1 MKVTRHNAWH
11 APSTPRTSPPRSG
24 WTHRLHGLARMALS
38 HGPAHAS
45 RHVHPATV
53 AGPPPSLRRA
63 AAPARA
69 VERRFWEDLDFTEAD
84 LVIVPGFGGAAKVLA
99 HPTFRPG
106 TRILAVDFHM
116 LDGVEALAEPGIAE
130 GRRIAQGGWWPTPIC
145 TSTAAFRDTP
155 ASIVPV
161 ACPCDRC
168 TGVLSGVL
176 RPLHH
181 GSTGPRS
188 RAHLRGWTSLPGL
201 RHPRDRRRAPRAATA
216 HRGPRRSRPEP
227 ARRGPLRL
235 RGTTRCPT
243 TSTQRTSR
251 FVVLPILHD
260 ATRAA
265 GITAIS
271 LAFSAGRPVIAT
283 RTGATQDHLRHETD
297 ALLVPPH
304 DPDALARAIRRLAH
318 DDDLVKHLARGVQRA
333 RRQFHVSSW
342 ADEIVDGASTQ
353 TAVPHEGGTW
363 RTW

>member
-1 MKVTRHNAWH
+1 MYT
-11 APSTPRTSPPRSG
+11 
-24 WTHRLHGLARMALS
+24 
-38 HGPAHAS
+38 
-45 RHVHPATV
+45 
-53 AGPPPSLRRA
+53 PPPLLLGHPLRFDEPPHR
-63 AAPARA
+63 ARA
-69 VERRFWEDLDFTEAD
+69 VERRFWEDLDFTEAN

-130 GRRIAQGGWWPTPIC
+130 GRRIAQGGWWPTPDLYVHSCFPRYASLYRARGVPLRQVHWRPYPVSSGHFTMGPPAHEADHIFAGGRHFRDYG
-145 TSTAAFRDTP
+145 TLVTAAERLELPLPIEVHADP
-155 ASIVPV
+155 
-161 ACPCDRC
+161 
-168 TGVLSGVL
+168 GQNL
-176 RPLHH
+176 R
-181 GSTGPRS
+181 
-188 RAHLRGWTSLPGL
+188 AV
-201 RHPRDRRRAPRAATA
+201 
-216 HRGPRRSRPEP
+216 
-227 ARRGPLRL
+227 GPLRL
-235 RGTTRCPT
+235 RGTTPLPDYFDAM
-243 TSTQRTSR
+243 RTSR

-333 RRQFHVSSW
+333 RGQFHVSSW